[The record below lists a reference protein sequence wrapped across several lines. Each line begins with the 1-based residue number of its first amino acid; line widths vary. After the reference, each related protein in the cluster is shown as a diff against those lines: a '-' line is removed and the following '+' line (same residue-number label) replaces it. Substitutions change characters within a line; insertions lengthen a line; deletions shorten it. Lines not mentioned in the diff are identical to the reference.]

1 MNRGFEVIGDP
12 FYLHAVYI
20 GNKYKEIRREHVY
33 ELQCIF
39 DDKQGYVVT
48 VLETGWRYAYPDK
61 RCEPKKLRRDWRIV
75 NVKE

>member
-20 GNKYKEIRREHVY
+20 GNKYRELRREHVY

-39 DDKQGYVVT
+39 DDKLGYVVT
-48 VLETGWRYAYPDK
+48 VLETGRSYAYPDK
-61 RCEPKKLRRDWRIV
+61 RCVPEKLRRDWRIV
-75 NVKE
+75 TVKE

>member
-1 MNRGFEVIGDP
+1 MIGDP

-39 DDKQGYVVT
+39 DDKLGYVVT
-48 VLETGWRYAYPDK
+48 ILETGRSYAYPDK
-61 RCEPKKLRRDWRIV
+61 RCVPEKLRRDWRIV

>member
-1 MNRGFEVIGDP
+1 MNRGFEAIGDP

-39 DDKQGYVVT
+39 DDKLGYVVT
-48 VLETGWRYAYPDK
+48 VLETGRSYAYPDK
-61 RCEPKKLRRDWRIV
+61 RCVPEKLRRDWRIV

>member
-1 MNRGFEVIGDP
+1 MIGDP

-39 DDKQGYVVT
+39 DDKLGYVVT
-48 VLETGWRYAYPDK
+48 VLETGRSYAYPDK
-61 RCEPKKLRRDWRIV
+61 RCVPEKLRKDWRIV

>member
-1 MNRGFEVIGDP
+1 MIRFTCTP
-12 FYLHAVYI
+12 YI

-48 VLETGWRYAYPDK
+48 VLETGRRYAYSDE
-61 RCEPKKLRRDWRIV
+61 RREPKKLRRDWRIV

>member
-1 MNRGFEVIGDP
+1 MIGDP

-39 DDKQGYVVT
+39 DDKLVT
-48 VLETGWRYAYPDK
+48 VLETGRSYAYPDK
-61 RCEPKKLRRDWRIV
+61 RCVPEKLRKDWRIV

>member
-39 DDKQGYVVT
+39 DDKLGYVVT
-48 VLETGWRYAYPDK
+48 VLETGRSYAYPDK
-61 RCEPKKLRRDWRIV
+61 RCVPEKLRKDWRIV

>member
-39 DDKQGYVVT
+39 DDKLGYVVT
-48 VLETGWRYAYPDK
+48 ILETGRSYAYPDK
-61 RCEPKKLRRDWRIV
+61 RCVPEKLRRDWRIV

>member
-39 DDKQGYVVT
+39 DDKLGYVVT
-48 VLETGWRYAYPDK
+48 VLETGRSYAYPDK
-61 RCEPKKLRRDWRIV
+61 RCVPEKLRRDWRIV